1 MGFYVTFWIGAAYGM
16 LQQLFISREIVCI
29 AVLSFISI
37 RVIRPSLRSQ
47 NYVGYWVVESNAD
60 FTLSEDSLSSF
71 LKQYNSPELLRF
83 QHQSTGPS
91 GETAGL

>member
-47 NYVGYWVVESNAD
+47 NYVGY
-60 FTLSEDSLSSF
+60 
-71 LKQYNSPELLRF
+71 
-83 QHQSTGPS
+83 
-91 GETAGL
+91 